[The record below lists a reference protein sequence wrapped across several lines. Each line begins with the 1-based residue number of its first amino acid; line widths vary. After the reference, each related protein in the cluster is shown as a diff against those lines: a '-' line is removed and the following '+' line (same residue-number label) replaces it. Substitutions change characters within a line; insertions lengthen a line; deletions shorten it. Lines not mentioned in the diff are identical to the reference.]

1 MNSARYWRPPLVVD
15 SPKPVLQAATDL
27 LALCDMRTL
36 YIRNVPEEVGERLD
50 RLAAREGLSVSAFV
64 ARELAS
70 LSRRVDNAA
79 LLGDLADVGVHA
91 AEVLAILDS
100 GRPVR

>member
-1 MNSARYWRPPLVVD
+1 MQAQQSCYNLLRPWLRACAHNAM
-15 SPKPVLQAATDL
+15 KVLAF
-27 LALCDMRTL
+27 CDMRTL
-36 YIRNVPEEVGERLD
+36 YIRNVPEEVADRLD

-70 LSRRVDNAA
+70 LSLRVDNAA
-79 LLGDLADVGVHA
+79 LLGDLPNLGVEA

-100 GRPVR
+100 GRPN